1 MAGKVTPV
9 EEDPPPR
16 WTTFDGIDW
25 SKRPDPETD
34 TLPFAQFFS
43 FLHSYDKHALF
54 IRNRAFF
61 DEPRS
66 LQCDIVCR
74 VFFVPFCVFLFCCQG
89 YYWFMMNGVV
99 VDTPKK

>member
-1 MAGKVTPV
+1 MNLIDTPT
-9 EEDPPPR
+9 PI
-16 WTTFDGIDW
+16 TYLTHALMCQIGILCKFTE
-25 SKRPDPETD
+25 SGG
-34 TLPFAQFFS
+34 LFS